1 MVAVNNVEWEQG
13 EDFVMHL
20 VYKENDTPVD
30 LTNYE
35 VRMDI
40 GVDKAP
46 GIVLTLNSAD
56 LTGLDDQ
63 GNPVDSEGP
72 ADNEITVDEEGNI
85 DIFITRYLTLPGGV
99 IGNRLATGN
108 TFVYDLFVRDTAAN
122 RQKKLAKGS
131 ITVNKSVTL
140 WN

>member
-20 VYKENDTPVD
+20 VYKENDVPVD
-30 LTNYE
+30 LTGYE

-40 GVDKAP
+40 APDKTPGV
-46 GIVLTLNSAD
+46 VLTLNSAD
-56 LTGLDDQ
+56 VTGSDSE
-63 GNPVDSEGP
+63 GNPVDNEGP
-72 ADNEITVDEEGNI
+72 ADNEITLDEEGNI
-85 DIFITRYLTLPGGV
+85 NIFITRYVTLPGGV